1 MKEGYMMEYI
11 TLNNGIEMP
20 LLGLGTWNLNG
31 QECVNIVATAIELG
45 YCLIDTAQMYGNEKE
60 VGKGIKRS
68 NTEREKLFVTT
79 KLYRKTNSYDAAKKA
94 INESLCNLRLDYIDL
109 LLLHEPYA
117 EGNDM
122 YKALEE
128 AYREGKVHAIGVSNY
143 DQEWF
148 ETLIKQCS
156 IVPSV
161 NQVETH
167 LYYQKWDLQN
177 YLNSQETAMQA
188 WSPLAQGKADIMH
201 HPQLQEIAYKY
212 HKTAS
217 QIALRFLTQR
227 CISVI
232 PKSKRGERLI
242 ENISIFDFQL
252 SDIEMQEIRKLDKN
266 ETLFSWTLSF

>member
-1 MKEGYMMEYI
+1 MKGDMMEYI

-31 QECVNIVATAIELG
+31 QECVDIVATAVELG

-68 NTEREKLFVTT
+68 NIEREKLFVTT

-143 DQEWF
+143 DQRWF

-177 YLNSQETAMQA
+177 YLNSQGTAMQA

-201 HPQLQEIAYKY
+201 HPQLQVIADKY
-212 HKTAS
+212 HRTAS

-227 CISVI
+227 GISVI
-232 PKSKRGERLI
+232 PKSKRRERLI

-252 SDIEMQEIRKLDKN
+252 SDVEMQEIRKLDKN